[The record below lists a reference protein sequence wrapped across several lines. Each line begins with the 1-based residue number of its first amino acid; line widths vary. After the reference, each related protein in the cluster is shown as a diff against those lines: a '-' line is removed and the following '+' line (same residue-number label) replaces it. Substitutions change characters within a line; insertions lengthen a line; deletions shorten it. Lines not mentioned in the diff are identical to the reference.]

1 MFWKLLRL
9 VSVLLMVGCIGE
21 DPNWST
27 TIFHQLYVDS
37 VPTVLIGLGWAFGLI
52 LPAYIVGDAFKSDA
66 VGLIVWI
73 LGAGTV
79 FYMGWWYFP
88 ILLPIIGIVIVFLSI
103 MGLAEGEPI
112 GGIIGLFFAHF
123 MAIASYQYFMHPEKF
138 EEGYDPYVFEADHPY
153 QTAGNSAPNNANP
166 QNTVNSTVSTQE
178 KKPAPIKEVPPP
190 IQLKKLKRQ
199 RTQIEERIDSKLQ
212 PLLQQYQQ
220 DFEEIQG
227 KIKEVMKDAK
237 IKSHEELVR
246 SDNTL
251 LKNYFERIAILKF
264 NTNWLQ
270 TNIGDLQEKVFA
282 LDQAE
287 WKIQRYIEMQ
297 SVSTPEEM
305 EEIMSLSVNAQAVLE
320 ATIPVPDK
328 QDLAE
333 IEASLFNALK

>member
-9 VSVLLMVGCIGE
+9 VSVLLMVGCVGD

-27 TIFHQLYVDS
+27 TLFHQLYVDS
-37 VPTVLIGLGWAFGLI
+37 VPTVLIGL
-52 LPAYIVGDAFKSDA
+52 S
-66 VGLIVWI
+66 WI
-73 LGAGTV
+73 LGWIVPAVMIGESTQNTVIGFIVWSVGVGTV

-88 ILLPIIGIVIVFLSI
+88 ILIPIVGVVIVFLSVI
-103 MGLAEGEPI
+103 GLVDGEPI

-123 MAIASYQYFMHPEKF
+123 MVIASYQYFMYPEKF
-138 EEGYDPYVFEADHPY
+138 EEGYAPYKVVVESDQSNDNDTMY
-153 QTAGNSAPNNANP
+153 NVVKIKSSA
-166 QNTVNSTVSTQE
+166 QE
-178 KKPAPIKEVPPP
+178 KKPAPIKEYPPP

-220 DFEEIQG
+220 DFEEIQE

-237 IKSHEELVR
+237 IKSHEQLLR

-270 TNIGDLQEKVFA
+270 TNIGDLQEKVLA